1 MSTLIDPQST
11 RVDVPVLPASTES
24 HSTPA
29 SARASG
35 STKSKRA
42 PGRRRNIAIVIV
54 LGVFASAF
62 AAPRIFDRF
71 RDHGKDFI
79 FHTVERGTLPIS
91 VVERGNL
98 ESQNDVK
105 VFCEVDDIHG
115 DGIEGTAIIWI
126 IPNGEHVKAG
136 DLLVEI
142 DSAGHL
148 EQLDLQILDTDR
160 VRAEQI
166 QSDVIHKNQISMNET
181 AKAEAALAVELAKL
195 QLKMF
200 KDVEKGTHKL
210 EVDAI
215 QREID
220 DTENEILAAKASL
233 QLARNEKDGIE
244 ALFKL
249 GYQSKS
255 EVDRTRLDYLQA
267 QSTLAA
273 SINRLKTK
281 MATLKKKTDYEW
293 EMSLLQFDGD
303 VETTKRN
310 LEQVQLNNEADLAQ
324 AVGALNA
331 ANRALTKEQERLAR
345 YEQQLKNCKI
355 YAEQEGMVAYAA
367 SSRYSRS
374 STIGEGALVRKRQQ
388 ILSLP
393 NLTRM
398 QVKTA
403 VHESVQNQIKEG
415 LPVTIRLNAF
425 PDRAYTG
432 SVKSVDVLPD
442 QGNWSN
448 SDTKMYKTFVTIDE
462 EVQDLK
468 PGMTAVVEIHVA
480 EVHDALTVPVQA
492 IIQSQQSTYCYVERQ
507 GRVERQ
513 EIEVGRSNEKFVE
526 IKSGLV
532 ENDRVVLN
540 TNAVVDE

>member
-1 MSTLIDPQST
+1 MRWRD
-11 RVDVPVLPASTES
+11 
-24 HSTPA
+24 
-29 SARASG
+29 
-35 STKSKRA
+35 
-42 PGRRRNIAIVIV
+42 IAIIV
-54 LGVFASAF
+54 VLVVLASAF
-62 AAPRIFDRF
+62 LAPRIYDRY
-71 RDHGKDFI
+71 RNHAKDFI
-79 FHTVERGTLPIS
+79 FHTVQRGTLPIT

-98 ESQNDVK
+98 ESQKDVK
-105 VFCEVDDIHG
+105 VYCEVDEIRG
-115 DGIEGTAIIWI
+115 DGIEGTAITWI

-136 DLLVEI
+136 DLLVEF

-166 QSDVIHKNQISMNET
+166 RADVIHKNQISMNET

-267 QSTLAA
+267 QSSLAA
-273 SINRLKTK
+273 SINRLETK

-293 EMSLLQFDGD
+293 EMSLLQFEGD
-303 VETTKRN
+303 VDTTIRN
-310 LEQVQLNNEADLAQ
+310 LDQVQLNNEADLAQ

-355 YAEQEGMVAYAA
+355 YAEQEGMVAYAS

-374 STIGEGALVRKRQQ
+374 STIGEGALLRKRQQ

-462 EVQDLK
+462 EVKDLK

-492 IIQSQQSTYCYVERQ
+492 IMQSQQTTYCYVERQ

-540 TNAVVDE
+540 TNAIVDE

>member
-1 MSTLIDPQST
+1 
-11 RVDVPVLPASTES
+11 
-24 HSTPA
+24 
-29 SARASG
+29 
-35 STKSKRA
+35 
-42 PGRRRNIAIVIV
+42 
-54 LGVFASAF
+54 VFASAF
-62 AAPRIFDRF
+62 AAPRILDRF
-71 RDHGKDFI
+71 RNQTNNFI
-79 FHTVERGTLPIS
+79 FHTVERDTLPIT

-98 ESQNDVK
+98 ESQRDVK
-105 VFCEVDDIHG
+105 VFCEVDDVHG

-166 QSDVIHKNQISMNET
+166 QADVIHINQMSMNKT
-181 AKAEAALAVELAKL
+181 AKAEAELAVKLAEL
-195 QLKMF
+195 QLEMF
-200 KDVEKGTHKL
+200 MDSEKGTHKL

-220 DTENEILAAKASL
+220 DTENEILAAKAKL

-267 QSTLAA
+267 QSSLAA
-273 SINRLKTK
+273 SINRLETK
-281 MATLKKKTDYEW
+281 MATLRKKTYYEW
-293 EMSLLQFDGD
+293 QMSLLQFEGD
-303 VETTKRN
+303 VETTERN
-310 LEQVQLNNEADLAQ
+310 LEQVQLNNEAELAQ
-324 AVGALNA
+324 AVAALNG
-331 ANRALTKEQERLAR
+331 ANRALKKEQERLAR
-345 YEQQLKNCKI
+345 YEQQLENCKI

-374 STIGEGALVRKRQQ
+374 STIGEGALLRKRQQ
-388 ILSLP
+388 ILSIP

-442 QGNWSN
+442 QGNWAN

-462 EVQDLK
+462 DVQELK

-480 EVHDALTVPVQA
+480 EIHDVLTVPVQA
-492 IIQSQQSTYCYVERQ
+492 IVQSQQLTYCYVERQ

-513 EIEVGRSNEKFVE
+513 EIEIGRSNEKFVV

-540 TNAVVDE
+540 TNAIVDE